1 MKRLITHLLYTSL
14 FITVI
19 TACKK
24 DTKAP
29 VVSSDVHITSLW
41 PSSGSGSI
49 IVTINGKNFDNT
61 VTGNVVKFN
70 GVNAVVIEASATQL
84 QVVSPENAGTG
95 KVTIIANNQTVE
107 GPVYTYR
114 EAPVAEYI
122 VSTYAGDG
130 TAGLVNGPAA
140 SAEFRNPEGV
150 AVDANGNIFVAD
162 RQNSVIRK
170 ISVDGVVSTYAGDG
184 TAGYADGPAATA
196 KFNLPWK
203 LAIDAQ
209 GNIFVADRDNFKIRK
224 ISPDGIVSTL
234 AGSTAGYADGS
245 GAAAKFMQPLD
256 VAVDAQ
262 GNVIVADN
270 TGHRIRKVTPDGTVS
285 TIAGDG
291 TAGLVNGTGTAAKF
305 KNPSGLTIDASGN
318 ILVADRLNH
327 CIRKITPA
335 GVVSTVAGSGTSGL
349 LDGDALTAKFA
360 DPYGVAVDANGNILV
375 AELTNARIRKITPN
389 GIVSTLAGSSAGFA
403 DGLSTT
409 AKFNQPT
416 DLDTDAE
423 GNIYVAEVTN
433 HRIRKIRLIK

>member
-1 MKRLITHLLYTSL
+1 M
-14 FITVI
+14 
-19 TACKK
+19 
-24 DTKAP
+24 
-29 VVSSDVHITSLW
+29 
-41 PSSGSGSI
+41 
-49 IVTINGKNFDNT
+49 
-61 VTGNVVKFN
+61 
-70 GVNAVVIEASATQL
+70 
-84 QVVSPENAGTG
+84 
-95 KVTIIANNQTVE
+95 ANNQTVE